1 MSNISQ
7 RLSRLDTIAAALP
20 KKHYRPFEG
29 LTAEQLRTLKDLPDA
44 AIDNVMDGVRRAGS
58 PPDRP
63 EYDIQLLQERLDAVN
78 TKEVKG

>member
-7 RLSRLDTIAAALP
+7 RLSRLDAIAASLP
-20 KKHYRPFEG
+20 KRHYRPFEG
-29 LTAEQLRTLKDLPDA
+29 LTTEQLRTLKDLPDA
-44 AIDNVMDGVRRAGS
+44 AIDGVMDGVRRSGS